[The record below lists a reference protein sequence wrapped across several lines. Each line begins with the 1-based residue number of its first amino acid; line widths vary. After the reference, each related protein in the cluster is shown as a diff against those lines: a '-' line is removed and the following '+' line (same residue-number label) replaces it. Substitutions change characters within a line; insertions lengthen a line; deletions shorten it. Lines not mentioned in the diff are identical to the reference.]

1 MKRLFRIFE
10 LSKNEQRV
18 VLIVIL
24 VLITIAFVEYQRR
37 VHHSPARAGISD
49 RTETVSDCC
58 GNDRRSVAL
67 LRCYA
72 RNSPV
77 ADKDRTDLGVAAFGW
92 RRHFEIEN
100 ADAPTLFAIVCAA
113 VA

>member
-37 VHHSPARAGISD
+37 VHHSPNELTLV
-49 RTETVSDCC
+49 TEPKP
-58 GNDRRSVAL
+58 
-67 LRCYA
+67 
-72 RNSPV
+72 SP
-77 ADKDRTDLGVAAFGW
+77 T
-92 RRHFEIEN
+92 
-100 ADAPTLFAIVCAA
+100 A
-113 VA
+113 VETIGDQ